1 MLKWYICKNNAKV
14 WEGYDDGDLLYR
26 VLLEPEGWTWESI
39 SEMEGMYGY
48 DTEDEAMLA
57 AEADYAFKLAM
68 WEAAEAAANEDGEID
83 LDLLLEEAHWDDVA
97 HERMEQ
103 AKA

>member
-1 MLKWYICKNNAKV
+1 MLKWYICRNNTNA
-14 WEGYDDGDLLYR
+14 WEGYDDDALLYR
-26 VLLEPEGWTWESI
+26 VILEPEGWTWEDVP
-39 SEMEGMYGY
+39 EWEGMSGY

-57 AEADYAFKLAM
+57 AEADYAAKQAI

-83 LDLLLEEAHWDDVA
+83 LDLILDESYWDDVA
-97 HERMEQ
+97 HERMEM